1 MSYDNW
7 KLASPDDEGP
17 HLVSPCCGDEYSEK
31 DFITEMGEQYIC
43 NKCNELFDYPEEDH
57 EHADRMRENAL
68 EDRMDEDRLEK

>member
-1 MSYDNW
+1 
-7 KLASPDDEGP
+7 
-17 HLVSPCCGDEYSEK
+17 
-31 DFITEMGEQYIC
+31 MGEQYIC